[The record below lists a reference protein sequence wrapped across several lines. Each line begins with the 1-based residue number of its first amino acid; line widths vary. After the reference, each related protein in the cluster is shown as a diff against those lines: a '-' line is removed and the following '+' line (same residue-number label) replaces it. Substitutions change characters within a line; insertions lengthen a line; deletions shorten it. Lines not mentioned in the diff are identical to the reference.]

1 MGVVSALRKCLCL
14 LVRRVADFL
23 FLWAVAVS
31 AALYLGQSEMTIL
44 PNIDWGWMYIF
55 GIAVLLDFFVLLLE
69 KE

>member
-1 MGVVSALRKCLCL
+1 M
-14 LVRRVADFL
+14 ADFL